1 MTASGSFAIPG
12 SRRRF
17 FAPMAIAGAALLAP
31 PAFAQFDAGQQ
42 ANLMHQHELMRNQ
55 STGDGP
61 DWLEPK
67 KGESAGLSPV
77 QQAAIKSELQAMIE
91 RRRREFLPEYERRV
105 AAEGK
110 PAADAWLRQVAT
122 EAGRRD
128 GAKIRAKYGQ

>member
-1 MTASGSFAIPG
+1 MTASGSFAFPK
-12 SRRRF
+12 SQRRLL
-17 FAPMAIAGAALLAP
+17 MAMVIAGAALPAL

-61 DWLEPK
+61 DWRKPK
-67 KGESAGLSPV
+67 KGDPAGLSPA
-77 QQAAIKSELQAMIE
+77 QQAAIKSELQTMIE

-105 AAEGK
+105 ASEGK

-128 GAKIRAKYGQ
+128 GAAIRAKYGQ